1 MSVVDINNIWTPDS
15 SSTDLS
21 SPQPGQV
28 GGGHLLRVLGQ
39 LFIHSIFLLQL
50 ADQTLVKSNT
60 WKYFNL
66 IWGRRDL
73 FVYRHKL

>member
-1 MSVVDINNIWTPDS
+1 MSVVNINNIWTPDS

-60 WKYFNL
+60 YYN
-66 IWGRRDL
+66 IYNIGNRDL
-73 FVYRHKL
+73 VVYRHKL